1 MPPKA
6 APPAK
11 AAKGGAAPAA
21 KAPAKAAP
29 AKAAPAK
36 DAKGKAPAKAGAAA
50 PAKDAKAKAA
60 DPKAAA
66 AKDPKAAAA
75 GKADPKAAGKG
86 DGKAFPLEK
95 GPTPS
100 KMEPTDITR
109 LYKLPDGDMKTEED
123 VITKQGYVLEEQ
135 VLPFFL
141 LLFTFFF
148 CSKKRS
154 QFFFF
159 LSIQLGKGG
168 FGTVFLA
175 RDKKKNTKVACK
187 VCELGKEWS
196 DARVKD
202 MKNVR
207 NSLFLELAQLRF

>member
-11 AAKGGAAPAA
+11 AKAPAPAAKGAA
-21 KAPAKAAP
+21 KAPAKAA
-29 AKAAPAK
+29 APA
-36 DAKGKAPAKAGAAA
+36 AKAGA
-50 PAKDAKAKAA
+50 KDAGKGAKAA
-60 DPKAAA
+60 DPKAKD
-66 AKDPKAAAA
+66 AKGAKADPKAKAA
-75 GKADPKAAGKG
+75 GKADAKGAAPAKG

-123 VITKQGYVLEEQ
+123 VITKQGYSLEEQ
-135 VLPFFL
+135 VEIVLFFVCL
-141 LLFTFFF
+141 QILITGSNS
-148 CSKKRS
+148 SK
-154 QFFFF
+154 
-159 LSIQLGKGG
+159 QLGKGG

-175 RDKKKNTKVACK
+175 RDKKKNIKVACK
-187 VCELGKEWS
+187 LCELGKEWS

-202 MKNVR
+202 MKNV
-207 NSLFLELAQLRF
+207 SVWSFPFF